1 MFDFIV
7 NKTLI
12 VVAILFVVLAIFSK
26 WVFDKNVELRSELQK
41 ERELYTKTV
50 EAYEKNKKLDN
61 KLQELKQNTQI
72 KKDEVVN
79 TNTKLK
85 EAIAKRGEIKNEE
98 IQKDENSNNN
108 DDFSIVSF

>member
-61 KLQELKQNTQI
+61 KLQELKQDTQI
-72 KKDEVVN
+72 KKDEATVSH
-79 TNTKLK
+79 TKLK
-85 EAIAKRGEIKNEE
+85 VEIAKRGEIKEVK
-98 IQKDENSNNN
+98 KDENSNSD

>member
-61 KLQELKQNTQI
+61 KLQELKQDTQI
-72 KKDEVVN
+72 KKDEATVSH
-79 TNTKLK
+79 TKLK
-85 EAIAKRGEIKNEE
+85 VEIAKRGEIKEGT
-98 IQKDENSNNN
+98 KDENSNSD